1 MSIDADPRTT
11 GARPTAA
18 QPRQRRSASA
28 PVPDYASARPAPAV
42 RREDR
47 GLPVL
52 GRLLEFAA
60 DPVALMRKQW
70 ETYGEVA
77 PLRGALGETGLM
89 LLGPDACEQAL
100 RNTDKAFAN
109 EPAWSKIVGPF
120 FNGGLMLIDF
130 DHHHAHRR
138 IMQEAFTRDRLE
150 TYAARM
156 HPAIEQGLS
165 AWTGGPGFKTYWALK
180 QLTLDIAADIFMGG
194 AEDTSRE
201 EMDKVNKAFIACVQ
215 AAAGVVRGDVPFT
228 RWGRGYQGRR
238 VLEDFLRHYLP
249 ARRATKTDD
258 IFSVLCHI
266 VTEDGERFTDDDVVN
281 HMIFLM
287 MAAHDTSTIT
297 TSTMLQYLG
306 QHPEWQER
314 CRAESLALGPY
325 PDYQELESLTSLDLV
340 MKEALRLRAPVPV
353 LVRKT
358 VKDTVV
364 QGVQIPADTDC
375 VVGVQFSH
383 LMEEYWT
390 NPMVF
395 DPDRFAE
402 PRREDKSHRYAW
414 EPFGGGVHKCI
425 GLYFAGA
432 EVKSIMHQ
440 LLRSWT
446 WTVPPGYVAPLDH
459 HSLPFPKDGQPISF
473 VPRSA

>member
-1 MSIDADPRTT
+1 MSTTSTSLPTDPPARARRTS
-11 GARPTAA
+11 TAA
-18 QPRQRRSASA
+18 DGPTR
-28 PVPDYASARPAPAV
+28 PVPAI

-60 DPVALMRKQW
+60 DPVALMTKQW
-70 ETYGEVA
+70 ETYGSVA
-77 PLRGALGETGLM
+77 PLKGALGEDAVM
-89 LLGPDACEQAL
+89 FLGPDACEEAL
-100 RNTDKAFAN
+100 RNKDKAFAN
-109 EPAWSKIVGPF
+109 GPAWSRIVGPF

-150 TYAARM
+150 AYAARM
-156 HPAIEQGLS
+156 HPAIEHGLS
-165 AWTGGPGFKTYWALK
+165 SWQGGPGFQSYWALK

-194 AEDTSRE
+194 AEDTSRA
-201 EMDKVNKAFIACVQ
+201 EMDRVNKAFIACVQ

-238 VLEDFLRHYLP
+238 VLEDFLRQYLP

-266 VTEDGERFTDDDVVN
+266 ETEDGERFTDDDVVN

-297 TSTMLQYLG
+297 TSTMLQFLG

-314 CRAESLALGPY
+314 CRAESLALGPH
-325 PDYQELESLTSLDLV
+325 PSLKEVEGLVSLELV
-340 MKEALRLRAPVPV
+340 MKESLRLRPPVPV
-353 LVRKT
+353 LIRKA

-364 QGVQIPADTDC
+364 QGVAIPADSNC
-375 VVGVQFSH
+375 IVAVHFSH

-390 NPMVF
+390 NPRVF
-395 DPDRFAE
+395 DPDRFSE
-402 PRREDKSHRYAW
+402 ERREDKSHRYAW

-440 LLRSWT
+440 LLREWT
-446 WTVPPGYVAPLDH
+446 WTVPPAYVAPLDN
-459 HSLPFPKDGQPISF
+459 HSLPFPKDGQPIDF
-473 VPRSA
+473 VRRTA